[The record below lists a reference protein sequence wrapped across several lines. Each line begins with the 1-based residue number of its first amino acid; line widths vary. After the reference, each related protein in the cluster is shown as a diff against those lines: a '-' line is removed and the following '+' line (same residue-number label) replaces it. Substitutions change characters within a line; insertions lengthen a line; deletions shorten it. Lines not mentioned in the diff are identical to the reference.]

1 MKRRHRRL
9 LNIFA
14 LSLLAVA
21 IYLNV
26 YHVDDGYSVYKKS
39 PVVKNSKQLSSKEMG
54 LSKLNNKEIHKN

>member
-26 YHVDDGYSVYKKS
+26 YHVDDGYSVYKNS
-39 PVVKNSKQLSSKEMG
+39 PVVKNSKQLSSKETG